1 MVVAAGAVEQVD
13 AIVDGAS
20 LRVGGGV
27 DDAAEAGVGDGAS
40 AHGAGLEG
48 DVQVAAIEAASAAGG
63 EGGADGLQFGMGG
76 GIGEL
81 AHAIALGGEDA
92 IALHDDGADRGFTGG
107 GGFRGE
113 IEGEVHGAGHEWGL
127 AFRVVNDQ
135 RMAACRPP
143 LEGGGEEVRVAL
155 GVAYIERSGESPLPI
170 RQLPEDL
177 INRIA
182 AGEVVERPASVIKEL
197 VENAVDAGARRIA
210 ITTAGG
216 GIGLMRIE
224 DDGVGMDEADLLL
237 SVERHATSKLADGG
251 LDDIRTLGF
260 RGEALAS
267 IGSVAELT
275 ISTRQADAET
285 GVRLAVRH
293 GAKSRVVPVAMNRGT
308 IVEVRELFA
317 NVPARRKCLKSE
329 RAEASAIT
337 DTVKR
342 LAMANPDVHF
352 VLDGADRSA
361 SNWPG
366 RNGDGALRARLGDVM
381 GAEFGENAVTLAMAR
396 HGMVVTG
403 LAGLPTFT
411 KANSLS
417 QYFFVNGRS
426 VKDKVLVGAVRAAY
440 ADFVFRDRFPVVA
453 LFVAVEPA
461 DVDVNVHPAKAEL
474 RFRDAGAVRGAVI
487 RAIGEA
493 LSASGYRAASTVAED
508 VVGAF
513 RVPEFAS
520 PAGPFEHSS
529 QGLLAS
535 NGSTGAIR
543 PAGRFEAPPPLRGGG
558 SPQASALRFSEFD
571 EPSARFEVAKEVSAV
586 ESEEFPLGTARAQM
600 FDNFIVAQNGDSL
613 LLVDQHAAHERLV
626 YERFKAQLA
635 SGPVASQM
643 QLIPVVI
650 ELPEDDCARLEEAAP
665 MLEKLGLYLERFGA
679 RAVAVRETPALLG
692 QADIDGLVRDLAD
705 GLAEWDSTAALA
717 DRLEAIIGRMAC
729 HGSVRSGRRLKV
741 EEMNA
746 LLREMEATPHSG
758 QCIHGRPTYVELK
771 KADIERL
778 FGRTR

>member
-1 MVVAAGAVEQVD
+1 M
-13 AIVDGAS
+13 
-20 LRVGGGV
+20 
-27 DDAAEAGVGDGAS
+27 
-40 AHGAGLEG
+40 
-48 DVQVAAIEAASAAGG
+48 
-63 EGGADGLQFGMGG
+63 
-76 GIGEL
+76 
-81 AHAIALGGEDA
+81 
-92 IALHDDGADRGFTGG
+92 
-107 GGFRGE
+107 
-113 IEGEVHGAGHEWGL
+113 
-127 AFRVVNDQ
+127 
-135 RMAACRPP
+135 
-143 LEGGGEEVRVAL
+143 
-155 GVAYIERSGESPLPI
+155 PI

-197 VENAVDAGARRIA
+197 VENAIDAGARRIA

-216 GIGLMRIE
+216 GVDLMRIE

-237 SVERHATSKLADGG
+237 SVERHATSKLDDDG

-285 GVRLAVRH
+285 GLRLAVRH
-293 GAKSRVVPVAMNRGT
+293 GAKSRVVPVPMNRGT

-317 NVPARRKCLKSE
+317 NVPARRKFLKTE
-329 RAEASAIT
+329 RAEAAAIG
-337 DTVKR
+337 DIVRR
-342 LAMANPDVHF
+342 LAMANPGVHF
-352 VLDGADRSA
+352 VLDGTDRSA

-366 RNGDGALRARLGDVM
+366 REGDGALRARLGDVM
-381 GAEFGENAVTLAMAR
+381 GADFGENAVPLATVR
-396 HGMVVTG
+396 HEVVVTG

-453 LFVAVEPA
+453 LFVAVDPA
-461 DVDVNVHPAKAEL
+461 EVDVNVHPAKAEL

-493 LSASGYRAASTVAED
+493 LAAAGYRAASTVAED
-508 VVGAF
+508 VVSAF
-513 RVPEFAS
+513 RVPDFAS
-520 PAGPFEHSS
+520 AAPARAEFGTAPSAAYGGP
-529 QGLLAS
+529 
-535 NGSTGAIR
+535 
-543 PAGRFEAPPPLRGGG
+543 PPPLRGGG
-558 SPQASALRFSEFD
+558 SPAAPVPRFADFA
-571 EPSARFEVAKEVSAV
+571 EPSARFNEPAV
-586 ESEEFPLGTARAQM
+586 EVPEEFPLGTARAQM
-600 FDNFIVAQNGDSL
+600 FDNFIVAQNGESL

-626 YERFKAQLA
+626 YERFKAQMA
-635 SGPVASQM
+635 AGPVASQM
-643 QLIPVVI
+643 QLIPAVI
-650 ELPEDDCARLEEAAP
+650 ELPEEDCARLEEAAP
-665 MLEKLGLYLERFGA
+665 VLEKLGLYLERFGA

-758 QCIHGRPTYVELK
+758 QCIHGRPTYVELR